1 VRGGSP
7 SEQFGP
13 YLVYEQLG
21 VGGMASVHRAE
32 VKGIE
37 DFRRPVA
44 LKRMLPHV
52 AGNEDLVKSFVRE
65 ARLAAH
71 LRHENVAQTYDLGR
85 VGETYFIAMELV
97 VGRDLRQI
105 LRRSAHVGPIPVPVI
120 LNILAQVCDALDY
133 AHNLCDET
141 GQRLGIV
148 HRDVSPS
155 NILLADSGVV
165 KLIDFGIAKAS
176 AAGMQTMSGVL
187 KGKFGY
193 MAPEYIKG
201 SIDARADLFAIGVVA
216 YELLTSRPLF
226 SGRDDLDTL
235 NRVQDMPIDPPS
247 TKNPAVP
254 HEIDEIIMTALARD
268 PDRRWQQASAMRN
281 AMTTLSSRLGLQITN
296 GQVVEWVN
304 WLFGQNI
311 DDDDDEPSISISTA
325 VDPQTKELRSPSTV
339 KLVTQPQAV
348 EQLRTPQSLPL
359 GTPPRMTAQRSA
371 APVDDALPTLIR
383 GLGNGPPTVR
393 VSGLR
398 SADDVQTLPAEPAL
412 RPSGPRP
419 VQRMS
424 GQGASELADDA
435 TTGLRHIA
443 VAPPAAVTPL
453 APAPV
458 LPANALSSSP
468 PRANALSSSP
478 PQPSPFVS
486 RPPSDRQLSTHAAT
500 LPSTPLS
507 RLRPNRPPSYEPAR
521 VPAASMP
528 PQNRAPEHALTPP
541 RDAEPMTR
549 PRKSRFPWIAILVL
563 LAAAAAAAVVYFVLP
578 LVA

>member
-1 VRGGSP
+1 
-7 SEQFGP
+7 
-13 YLVYEQLG
+13 
-21 VGGMASVHRAE
+21 
-32 VKGIE
+32 
-37 DFRRPVA
+37 
-44 LKRMLPHV
+44 
-52 AGNEDLVKSFVRE
+52 
-65 ARLAAH
+65 
-71 LRHENVAQTYDLGR
+71 
-85 VGETYFIAMELV
+85 
-97 VGRDLRQI
+97 
-105 LRRSAHVGPIPVPVI
+105 
-120 LNILAQVCDALDY
+120 
-133 AHNLCDET
+133 
-141 GQRLGIV
+141 V

-155 NILLADSGVV
+155 NILLSEGGVV

-201 SIDARADLFAIGVVA
+201 SIDARADLFAVGVVA

-235 NRVQDMPIDPPS
+235 NRVQDMAIDPPS

-268 PDRRWQQASAMRN
+268 PDRRWQQASALRN
-281 AMTTLSSRLGLQITN
+281 AMTTLSSRLGMQITN
-296 GQVVEWVN
+296 GQVVEWAN

-311 DDDDDEPSISISTA
+311 DDDDDEPSISISISTA
-325 VDPQTKELRSPSTV
+325 VEQQTRELKSPSTV
-339 KLVTQPQAV
+339 KLVQQPHAV

-371 APVDDALPTLIR
+371 APVDDALPTLVR
-383 GLGNGPPTVR
+383 GLGDGPPTVR
-393 VSGLR
+393 VSALR
-398 SADDVQTLPAEPAL
+398 SAEDVETLPAEPVL

-419 VQRMS
+419 AQRNS
-424 GQGASELADDA
+424 GLRQAELADDA

-443 VAPPAAVTPL
+443 VPPAAAVTPL

-458 LPANALSSSP
+458 LPRSALSSSP
-468 PRANALSSSP
+468 PR
-478 PQPSPFVS
+478 PSPLVS
-486 RPPSDRQLSTHAAT
+486 RPPSNPQMSTHAVT

-507 RLRPNRPPSYEPAR
+507 RLRPNQPPMYEPAR
-521 VPAASMP
+521 VPTASMP
-528 PQNRAPEHALTPP
+528 PQMRSPEPVTPP
-541 RDAEPMTR
+541 RALATAQPVAR
-549 PRKSRFPWIAILVL
+549 RRKSRFPWIAILVL

>member
-71 LRHENVAQTYDLGR
+71 LRHANVAQTYDLGR

-120 LNILAQVCDALDY
+120 LNILGQVCDALEY

-155 NILLADSGVV
+155 NILLTEDGVV

-201 SIDARADLFAIGVVA
+201 SIDARADLFAVGVVA

-235 NRVQDMPIDPPS
+235 NRVQDMEIAPPS

-254 HEIDEIIMTALARD
+254 HEIDEIIMTALAHE
-268 PDRRWQQASAMRN
+268 PDDRFA
-281 AMTTLSSRLGLQITN
+281 
-296 GQVVEWVN
+296 
-304 WLFGQNI
+304 
-311 DDDDDEPSISISTA
+311 TA
-325 VDPQTKELRSPSTV
+325 R
-339 KLVTQPQAV
+339 
-348 EQLRTPQSLPL
+348 QL
-359 GTPPRMTAQRSA
+359 A
-371 APVDDALPTLIR
+371 DALE
-383 GLGNGPPTVR
+383 GL
-393 VSGLR
+393 
-398 SADDVQTLPAEPAL
+398 
-412 RPSGPRP
+412 
-419 VQRMS
+419 
-424 GQGASELADDA
+424 
-435 TTGLRHIA
+435 
-443 VAPPAAVTPL
+443 
-453 APAPV
+453 
-458 LPANALSSSP
+458 
-468 PRANALSSSP
+468 
-478 PQPSPFVS
+478 
-486 RPPSDRQLSTHAAT
+486 
-500 LPSTPLS
+500 
-507 RLRPNRPPSYEPAR
+507 
-521 VPAASMP
+521 AAS
-528 PQNRAPEHALTPP
+528 QGHVLGARWIARLVDEVVGSKRAP
-541 RDAEPMTR
+541 
-549 PRKSRFPWIAILVL
+549 
-563 LAAAAAAAVVYFVLP
+563 
-578 LVA
+578 